1 MLYRALPRTKKGE
14 LAAGW
19 WIITKQF
26 GNKHSSRYTH
36 SVCARMY
43 IYIYNFVCV
52 CGREQQRPVACGD
65 GELFST
71 IFISWKVNAP
81 QLLTFFSSSK
91 NISNFFILCNPIILS
106 ECSARSI
113 DLRAISQDVT
123 RPIAMRRLF
132 QIFSSSFLVQL
143 NSFVYSSSL
152 PTEAVDIYCR
162 GR

>member
-1 MLYRALPRTKKGE
+1 MNNNEAI
-14 LAAGW
+14 W
-19 WIITKQF
+19 KQTQQQI
-26 GNKHSSRYTH
+26 YTQC
-36 SVCARMY
+36 VCAHVY
-43 IYIYNFVCV
+43 IYITLCV
-52 CGREQQRPVACGD
+52 CADASNNARSRVEMGS
-65 GELFST
+65 FSRRY
-71 IFISWKVNAP
+71 SSRGKVNAP

>member
-1 MLYRALPRTKKGE
+1 MLYRALPRKKKRR
-14 LAAGW
+14 AGCW
-19 WIITKQF
+19 LVNNNEAIWKQTQQQI
-26 GNKHSSRYTH
+26 YTQC
-36 SVCARMY
+36 VCAHVY
-43 IYIYNFVCV
+43 IYITLCV

-81 QLLTFFSSSK
+81 QLLTFFFSQR